1 MIKLS
6 IFLQNAPTSGV
17 SFFLPML
24 LILLVVYF
32 FMIRPQINRHKEDE
46 KFQSGL
52 KKGDKII
59 TIGGIHGKVNGIK
72 EDKVIVEISETTKIT
87 INKNAISRDNTI
99 EFNSLKK

>member
-1 MIKLS
+1 MKLS
-6 IFLQNAPTSGV
+6 VLLQSAPTGGV

-72 EDKVIVEISETTKIT
+72 EDKVIIEISENIKIT
-87 INKNAISRDNTI
+87 INKNAISRDNTT

>member
-1 MIKLS
+1 MNLY
-6 IFLQNAPTSGV
+6 IFLQNEPASGV

-72 EDKVIVEISETTKIT
+72 EDKVIIEIGENTKIT
-87 INKNAISRDNTI
+87 INKNAISRDNST
-99 EFNSLKK
+99 ESNSLKK

>member
-1 MIKLS
+1 MKLC
-6 IFLQNAPTSGV
+6 IFLQNEPTGGV

-52 KKGDKII
+52 KKGDRII
-59 TIGGIHGKVNGIK
+59 TIGGIHGRVNGIK
-72 EDKVIVEISETTKIT
+72 EDKVIVEISENTKIT
-87 INKNAISRDNTI
+87 INKNAVSRDNTTGL
-99 EFNSLKK
+99 NTLKK

>member
-1 MIKLS
+1 MNLYIL
-6 IFLQNAPTSGV
+6 LQNEPASGV

-52 KKGDKII
+52 QKGDKVI
-59 TIGGIHGKVNGIK
+59 TIGGIHGKVHGIK
-72 EDKVIVEISETTKIT
+72 DDKLIIEISEKTKIT
-87 INKNAISRDNTI
+87 INKNAISRDNSM
-99 EFNSLKK
+99 EHNSLKK

>member
-1 MIKLS
+1 MNLY
-6 IFLQNAPTSGV
+6 IFLQNEPASGV
-17 SFFLPML
+17 SFFIPML

-72 EDKVIVEISETTKIT
+72 EDKVIIEIGENTKIT
-87 INKNAISRDNTI
+87 INKNAISRDNST
-99 EFNSLKK
+99 ESNSLKK

>member
-1 MIKLS
+1 MKLN
-6 IFLQNAPTSGV
+6 ILLQNAPTGGV

-59 TIGGIHGKVNGIK
+59 TIGGIHGKVHGIK
-72 EDKVIVEISETTKIT
+72 EDKVIIEIGENTKIT
-87 INKNAISRDNTI
+87 INKNAISRDNST
-99 EFNSLKK
+99 ESNSLKK

>member
-1 MIKLS
+1 MKLS
-6 IFLQNAPTSGV
+6 VLLQNAPNGGV

-59 TIGGIHGKVNGIK
+59 TIGGIHGKVHGVK
-72 EDKVIVEISETTKIT
+72 EDKVIIEISENIKIT
-87 INKNAISRDNTI
+87 INKNAVSRDNTT

>member
-1 MIKLS
+1 MNLY
-6 IFLQNAPTSGV
+6 IFLQNEPASGV

-32 FMIRPQINRHKEDE
+32 FMIRPQINRHKQDE

-52 KKGDKII
+52 KKGDKVI

-72 EDKVIVEISETTKIT
+72 EDQLIIEISEKTKIT
-87 INKNAISRDNTI
+87 INKNAISRDNST
-99 EFNSLKK
+99 ESNSLKK